1 MLVQGRSP
9 TGFIQSKIIMYKPS
23 WHLFPSP
30 GLATCPPLP
39 FIHLMKMYEPAG
51 GVYIRKAGVFAFIY
65 EGNPPKFKQHTSS
78 CHRTNC
84 QKEFQVMG
92 CYGMLWGMHRHCLG
106 FVLVGV
112 WFRWSP
118 QGFQYWWYPRAFDHK
133 FAVVHSHDLFTVHI
147 WDGFVSL
154 FIGWYLP
161 AIKHGNVH
169 RSGTF
174 LWKQEI
180 RI

>member
-1 MLVQGRSP
+1 
-9 TGFIQSKIIMYKPS
+9 MYV
-23 WHLFPSP
+23 
-30 GLATCPPLP
+30 C
-39 FIHLMKMYEPAG
+39 IYIYIYIC
-51 GVYIRKAGVFAFIY
+51 VYIFMYIYMIYAFYLYVLYVYVFCIYIIYICVCLRLFIY

-92 CYGMLWGMHRHCLG
+92 CYGVLWGMHRHCLG
-106 FVLVGV
+106 FILVGV

-118 QGFQYWWYPRAFDHK
+118 QGVQYWWYPRAFDHK

-169 RSGTF
+169 RSRTF